1 MRQSRSFKEYVKN
14 NFDNQ
19 MWKAIEVFLENEDLS
34 VLGLHLNKVR
44 EIGEIEL
51 YDTELLFVDISDLP
65 GTRISFDVVMDATL
79 IVHDADRYHNDE
91 SDATHQW
98 FLIRCSGD
106 LELRLQ
112 DLTISSTEVYN
123 SRNRQSRP
131 MSDSL
136 VPIISKDN
144 LEYEAENFLR
154 RNYIEALLQP
164 MWVDPDEL
172 ARRMSL
178 TIKRQRITEDL
189 SVFGQIYFSECDAT
203 FYDEDSKSTFQET
216 VQPRTIVVDPEVAFQ
231 RNLGAFNNT
240 IVHECVHWD
249 IHKKAFALEQ
259 LFNADASQI
268 KCKVVGGIV
277 GLDKEAT
284 KWMEWQANALA
295 PRIQMPLGP
304 FMRKASEYIRKYSDL
319 LGVFELCE
327 LMPFVIEELA
337 TFYMVSR
344 TAAKIRMI
352 DAGYEEAMGAFIYID
367 GQYVRPHGFKKGIL
381 EKNQTFS
388 ISAVDAAIQSFS
400 NPELKLLTRDG
411 SYQYVESHF
420 VLNHP
425 KYLTHNIL
433 GETVLTDYA
442 RTHMDECCLVFE
454 LSVKS
459 GCRERYYSECF
470 LNRDASSNI
479 DFDIVY
485 CNGYEHSSQENKS
498 KVLADKLLEEAEI
511 YNNLP
516 NSYTRSLEIV
526 FDWRGVTYKELGEKI
541 NIDAKTI
548 GRIVNGETKGSINS
562 IVLICLGLNLPPLI
576 SGHII
581 KNCPHSLN
589 MSDMNHQWYNFALTY
604 KYTKSIKE
612 IRAFLLQQGAELL

>member
-352 DAGYEEAMGAFIYID
+352 DAGYEEAAGAFIYID
-367 GQYVRPHGFKKGIL
+367 GHYVKPHSYKKGAL
-381 EKNQTFS
+381 KSNQTYS
-388 ISAVDAAIQSFS
+388 ISALDAALLSATNS
-400 NPELKLLTRDG
+400 KLANGIRDG
-411 SYQYVESHF
+411 SYLFVDSHF
-420 VLNHP
+420 VLNHSR
-425 KYLTHNIL
+425 YVTQDID
-433 GETVLTDYA
+433 GQTIMTDYA
-442 RTHMDECCLVFE
+442 RYHMDECCLAFE
-454 LSVKS
+454 LTIKNLVDKT
-459 GCRERYYSECF
+459 YHTECF
-470 LNRDASSNI
+470 LNRDNNSPF
-479 DFDIVY
+479 DFNVSFD
-485 CNGYEHSSQENKS
+485 GKLDEKQK
-498 KVLADKLLEEAEI
+498 AKLLTEVLKQEAAMYES
-511 YNNLP
+511 LP
-516 NSYTRSLEIV
+516 NNFCKAMEACLH
-526 FDWRGVTYKELGEKI
+526 WRGVSNAELARRTGISER
-541 NIDAKTI
+541 TI
-548 GRIVNGETKGSINS
+548 GRIINGITQPTLVNV
-562 IVLICLGLNLPPLI
+562 VLMCLGLNLPPKISYFLI
-576 SGHII
+576 DKSAHRLQYINEDHI
-581 KNCPHSLN
+581 
-589 MSDMNHQWYNFALTY
+589 WYDFALTHM
-604 KYTKSIKE
+604 YTKAVKE
-612 IRAFLLQQGAELL
+612 VRDFLQKHGAAVI